1 MPTIQQQNVK
11 AIHPV
16 APRTGEVVLRGAVLA
31 ISCVISYW
39 LITHILAYTYSISRE
54 DDLLGGMWA
63 VAATIFVYRYSHAES
78 LRAALSRMAATSL
91 SFALCLV
98 YLLIFP
104 FHLWGMATLIGIAAI
119 AVTLM
124 GRADDTITTGITI
137 AVVMVV
143 AALSPH
149 NAWRQPILRLLDTA
163 VGVVVGVA
171 AAWIG
176 ARFTSAKA

>member
-1 MPTIQQQNVK
+1 
-11 AIHPV
+11 
-16 APRTGEVVLRGAVLA
+16 
-31 ISCVISYW
+31 VISYW
-39 LITHILAYTYSISRE
+39 LITHILTYTYSISRD

-63 VAATIFVYRYSHAES
+63 VVATIFVYRYSHAES
-78 LRAALSRMAATSL
+78 VRAALSRMAATSV
-91 SFALCLV
+91 SVALCLV

-119 AVTLM
+119 AVTLL

-143 AALSPH
+143 AALSPRD
-149 NAWRQPILRLLDTA
+149 AWRQPILRVVDTA
-163 VGVVVGVA
+163 VGVAVGVA

-176 ARFTSAKA
+176 ARFTLAKP